1 MHILQRLQEAL
12 QEARMMHALVAS
24 AAAARLLLHQNLTTV
39 HAPLMATGET
49 LSCAWL
55 RQAHNSVQTRL
66 CEGLVS
72 SWVALAALLI
82 LLGLVLVLEARHASA
97 LVGPRPRGLS
107 SLLCDQLGSCCAR
120 PRRRPKRNVAPKAT
134 PKDKPPMP
142 PPKPPPKAAWELAL
156 EEAEAKKEAL
166 SLVKAVRHLQR
177 EQKRQAAP
185 PVAARDF
192 ASAFVNERLNAR
204 ADEDSSPRK
213 IAWGAKQP
221 ATRSGVVGCFED

>member
-1 MHILQRLQEAL
+1 
-12 QEARMMHALVAS
+12 MMHALVAS

-39 HAPLMATGET
+39 HAPLMATGEA

-66 CEGLVS
+66 CDGLVS

>member
-1 MHILQRLQEAL
+1 
-12 QEARMMHALVAS
+12 MMHALVAS

-39 HAPLMATGET
+39 HAPLMATGEA

-192 ASAFVNERLNAR
+192 ASAFVNARLNAR

>member
-1 MHILQRLQEAL
+1 
-12 QEARMMHALVAS
+12 MHALVAS
-24 AAAARLLLHQNLTTV
+24 AAATRLLLHQNLTAV

-55 RQAHNSVQTRL
+55 RQAHNLVQTRL

-82 LLGLVLVLEARHASA
+82 LLGLVLVLEAMHASA
-97 LVGPRPRGLS
+97 LVGPRPRGFS
-107 SLLCDQLGSCCAR
+107 GLLCDLLGSYCAR
-120 PRRRPKRNVAPKAT
+120 PKRMVAPRATPMDKPPPKRPMA
-134 PKDKPPMP
+134 PPMP

>member
-1 MHILQRLQEAL
+1 
-12 QEARMMHALVAS
+12 
-24 AAAARLLLHQNLTTV
+24 
-39 HAPLMATGET
+39 
-49 LSCAWL
+49 
-55 RQAHNSVQTRL
+55 
-66 CEGLVS
+66 
-72 SWVALAALLI
+72 
-82 LLGLVLVLEARHASA
+82 
-97 LVGPRPRGLS
+97 
-107 SLLCDQLGSCCAR
+107 
-120 PRRRPKRNVAPKAT
+120 
-134 PKDKPPMP
+134 MP

>member
-1 MHILQRLQEAL
+1 
-12 QEARMMHALVAS
+12 MHALVAS
-24 AAAARLLLHQNLTTV
+24 AAATRLLLHQNLTAV

-55 RQAHNSVQTRL
+55 RQAHNLVQTRL

-107 SLLCDQLGSCCAR
+107 SLLCDQLGNCCAR

>member
-1 MHILQRLQEAL
+1 
-12 QEARMMHALVAS
+12 MMHALVAS

>member
-1 MHILQRLQEAL
+1 
-12 QEARMMHALVAS
+12 MMHALGAS

-39 HAPLMATGET
+39 HAPLMATGEA

>member
-1 MHILQRLQEAL
+1 
-12 QEARMMHALVAS
+12 MHALVAS
-24 AAAARLLLHQNLTTV
+24 AAATRLLLHQNLTAV

-55 RQAHNSVQTRL
+55 RQAHNLVQTRL

>member
-1 MHILQRLQEAL
+1 
-12 QEARMMHALVAS
+12 MMHALVAS

-39 HAPLMATGET
+39 HAPLMATGEA

-107 SLLCDQLGSCCAR
+107 SHLCDQLGNCCAR

>member
-1 MHILQRLQEAL
+1 
-12 QEARMMHALVAS
+12 MHALVAS

-39 HAPLMATGET
+39 HAPLMATGEA

>member
-1 MHILQRLQEAL
+1 
-12 QEARMMHALVAS
+12 MHALVAS
-24 AAAARLLLHQNLTTV
+24 AAATRLLLHQNLTAV

-55 RQAHNSVQTRL
+55 RQAHNLVQTRL

-82 LLGLVLVLEARHASA
+82 LLGLVLVLEAMHASA
-97 LVGPRPRGLS
+97 LVGPRPRGFS
-107 SLLCDQLGSCCAR
+107 GLLCDLLGSYCAR
-120 PRRRPKRNVAPKAT
+120 PKRMVAPRATPMDKPPPKRPMA
-134 PKDKPPMP
+134 PPMP

-156 EEAEAKKEAL
+156 EEVEAKTEAL
-166 SLVKAVRHLQR
+166 SQVKAVRHLQR

-192 ASAFVNERLNAR
+192 ASAFVNARLNAR
-204 ADEDSSPRK
+204 ADEDSPPRN

-221 ATRSGVVGCFED
+221 ATRAGVVGCFED

>member
-1 MHILQRLQEAL
+1 
-12 QEARMMHALVAS
+12 MMHALVAS

-39 HAPLMATGET
+39 HAPLMATGEA

-107 SLLCDQLGSCCAR
+107 SLLCDQLGNCCAR

-213 IAWGAKQP
+213 RAWGAKQP

>member
-1 MHILQRLQEAL
+1 
-12 QEARMMHALVAS
+12 MMHALVAS

-39 HAPLMATGET
+39 HAPLMATGEA

-107 SLLCDQLGSCCAR
+107 SLLCDQLGNCCAR

>member
-1 MHILQRLQEAL
+1 
-12 QEARMMHALVAS
+12 MHALVAS

-39 HAPLMATGET
+39 HAPLMATGEA

-107 SLLCDQLGSCCAR
+107 SLLCDQLGNCCAR

>member
-1 MHILQRLQEAL
+1 
-12 QEARMMHALVAS
+12 MHALVAS
-24 AAAARLLLHQNLTTV
+24 AAATRLLLHQNLTAV

-55 RQAHNSVQTRL
+55 RQAHNLVQTRL

-82 LLGLVLVLEARHASA
+82 LLGLVLVLEAMHASA
-97 LVGPRPRGLS
+97 LVGPRPRGFS
-107 SLLCDQLGSCCAR
+107 GLLCDLLGSYCAR
-120 PRRRPKRNVAPKAT
+120 PKRMVAPRATPMDKPPPKRPMA
-134 PKDKPPMP
+134 PPMP
-142 PPKPPPKAAWELAL
+142 PPKPSPKAAWELAL
-156 EEAEAKKEAL
+156 EEVEAKTEAL
-166 SLVKAVRHLQR
+166 SQVKAVRHLQR

-192 ASAFVNERLNAR
+192 ASAFVNARLNAR
-204 ADEDSSPRK
+204 ADEDSPPRN

-221 ATRSGVVGCFED
+221 ATRAGVVGCFED

>member
-1 MHILQRLQEAL
+1 MC
-12 QEARMMHALVAS
+12 V
-24 AAAARLLLHQNLTTV
+24 AAAGSQLGAN
-39 HAPLMATGET
+39 PLVRRPRE
-49 LSCAWL
+49 
-55 RQAHNSVQTRL
+55 
-66 CEGLVS
+66 
-72 SWVALAALLI
+72 

-166 SLVKAVRHLQR
+166 SLVKAARHLQR

-192 ASAFVNERLNAR
+192 ASAFVNARLNAR

>member
-1 MHILQRLQEAL
+1 
-12 QEARMMHALVAS
+12 MHALVAS
-24 AAAARLLLHQNLTTV
+24 AAATRLLLHQNLTAV

-55 RQAHNSVQTRL
+55 RQAHNLVQTRL

-82 LLGLVLVLEARHASA
+82 LLGLVLVLEAMHASA
-97 LVGPRPRGLS
+97 LVGPRPRGFS
-107 SLLCDQLGSCCAR
+107 GLLCDLLGSYCAR
-120 PRRRPKRNVAPKAT
+120 PKRMVAPRATPMDKPPPKRPMA
-134 PKDKPPMP
+134 PPMP
-142 PPKPPPKAAWELAL
+142 PPKPPPKAALELAL
-156 EEAEAKKEAL
+156 EEVEAKTEAL
-166 SLVKAVRHLQR
+166 SQVKAVRHLQR

-192 ASAFVNERLNAR
+192 ASAFVNARLNAR
-204 ADEDSSPRK
+204 ADEDSPPRN

-221 ATRSGVVGCFED
+221 ATRAGVVGCFED

>member
-1 MHILQRLQEAL
+1 
-12 QEARMMHALVAS
+12 MHALVAS

-39 HAPLMATGET
+39 HAPLMATGEA

-107 SLLCDQLGSCCAR
+107 SLLCDR

-192 ASAFVNERLNAR
+192 ASAFVNARLNAR

>member
-1 MHILQRLQEAL
+1 MRTLQRLQDAL
-12 QEARMMHALVAS
+12 QEASTMHALVAS
-24 AAAARLLLHQNLTTV
+24 AAATRLLLHQNLTAV

-55 RQAHNSVQTRL
+55 RQAHNLVQTRL

-82 LLGLVLVLEARHASA
+82 LLGLVLVLEAMHASA
-97 LVGPRPRGLS
+97 LVGPRPRGFS
-107 SLLCDQLGSCCAR
+107 GLLCDLLGSYCAR
-120 PRRRPKRNVAPKAT
+120 PKRMVAPRAT
-134 PKDKPPMP
+134 PKDMPPMPPMP

-156 EEAEAKKEAL
+156 EEAEAKTEAL
-166 SLVKAVRHLQR
+166 SQVKAVRHLQR
-177 EQKRQAAP
+177 EHKRQAKP

-192 ASAFVNERLNAR
+192 ASAFVNARLNAR

-221 ATRSGVVGCFED
+221 ATRAGVVGCFED

>member
-1 MHILQRLQEAL
+1 
-12 QEARMMHALVAS
+12 MMHALVAS

-39 HAPLMATGET
+39 HAPLMATGEA